1 MENILQSM
9 KSTNHEDNKS
19 PSEAKLL
26 GTTSVPSR
34 FKLVNPKRKSL
45 HSIVEQATQENNPKN
60 NNMAVF
66 KQAAKNVIQA
76 NKERDAFDEV
86 TGAEDETDKKR

>member
-1 MENILQSM
+1 
-9 KSTNHEDNKS
+9 
-19 PSEAKLL
+19 
-26 GTTSVPSR
+26 
-34 FKLVNPKRKSL
+34 
-45 HSIVEQATQENNPKN
+45 
-60 NNMAVF
+60 MAVA